1 MSEYPKL
8 QLVGLQ
14 EKLVVNN
21 LSTLQLVVNFYSS
34 GHHKKLAISW

>member
-1 MSEYPKL
+1 MSQYPKL

-21 LSTLQLVVNFYSS
+21 LSTL
-34 GHHKKLAISW
+34 